1 MRYNDNKQC
10 LVRKFLFFFVS
21 VLPFISIQ
29 AQSQESQMEM
39 QALVHRVDSLEHELS
54 YLKLT
59 YELYTLNSDIT
70 MFANEVY
77 TKSIAIQLDLYNRNF
92 NSKLGNSYQQY
103 YESCLRKKQSI
114 SRLIEAKKKFF
125 TLKVITYPYT
135 ESELN
140 TLMAGYNV
148 IDDAYD
154 TLEHSLN
161 MLKITVDAYKER
173 I

>member
-1 MRYNDNKQC
+1 MKK
-10 LVRKFLFFFVS
+10 VLFFFVF
-21 VLPFISIQ
+21 VLSFISIQ
-29 AQSQESQMEM
+29 AQSQDSKNEV
-39 QALVHRVDSLEHELS
+39 QALVQRVDSLEHELS

-77 TKSIAIQLDLYNRNF
+77 TKSIAIRLDLYNKNL
-92 NSKLGNSYQQY
+92 NYKLGNSYQQY

-114 SRLIEAKKKFF
+114 SDLIEAKKKIF

-140 TLMAGYNV
+140 TLMASYNV

-154 TLEHSLN
+154 TLEHSMN
-161 MLKITVDAYKER
+161 MLKITVDAYRELM
-173 I
+173 

>member
-1 MRYNDNKQC
+1 M
-10 LVRKFLFFFVS
+10 RKFLFFFVYALS
-21 VLPFISIQ
+21 FIPIQ
-29 AQSQESQMEM
+29 AQSQDSQIGV
-39 QALVHRVDSLEHELS
+39 QALIQRVDSLEHELS
-54 YLKLT
+54 YLRLT

-77 TKSIAIQLDLYNRNF
+77 TKSIEIQLDLHNRNF
-92 NSKLGNSYQQY
+92 NSKLGNSYKQY

-114 SRLIEAKKKFF
+114 SVLIEAKKKFF

-148 IDDAYD
+148 IDDAYE

-161 MLKITVDAYKER
+161 VLKITVDAYKEQM
-173 I
+173 